1 MAGNASFVP
10 LRQRTKLGLNC
21 SILVMAL
28 CTSMVLMDQ
37 SGYAAINARIDT
49 ILLVS
54 ALIKKNQPNGP
65 FSALFWN
72 ANSKWVEVVSWVKW
86 VINKRV
92 TISVAVVKQ
101 KQGKPHPPPPPP
113 WHGKDG
119 RRIEVRQRAS
129 SGKGKKEQL
138 WQEKDMERAFT
149 LWEENEAKS
158 PKDKLSKRQ
167 IALECGIPYTT
178 FCERVSGRRGGG
190 QRGKIAGG
198 KREPK
203 ILDRG
208 EQVGNISSG

>member
-1 MAGNASFVP
+1 MIILSVYKCMAGNASFVP
-10 LRQRTKLGLNC
+10 WRQRTKLGLNC

-72 ANSKWVEVVSWVKW
+72 ANSKRVEVVSGVKW
-86 VINKRV
+86 VIIKRV
-92 TISVAVVKQ
+92 TVLVAVVKQ
-101 KQGKPHPPPPPP
+101 KQGKPCPPPPPP
-113 WHGKDG
+113 WRGKDG
-119 RRIEVRQRAS
+119 IRIGVRQRAS

-149 LWEENEAKS
+149 LWEENEAKP

-167 IALECGIPYTT
+167 IALECGIP
-178 FCERVSGRRGGG
+178 
-190 QRGKIAGG
+190 
-198 KREPK
+198 
-203 ILDRG
+203 
-208 EQVGNISSG
+208 